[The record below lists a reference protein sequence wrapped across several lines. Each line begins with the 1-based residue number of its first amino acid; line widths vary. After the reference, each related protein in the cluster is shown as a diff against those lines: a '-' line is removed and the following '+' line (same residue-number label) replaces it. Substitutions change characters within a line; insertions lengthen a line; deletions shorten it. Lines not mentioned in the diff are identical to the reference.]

1 MKPFFLAGCLLV
13 GLTFAGCQVSEH
25 VVTLKLNKMNSKAES
40 TGSELL
46 VAVSPFSDQRSSTD
60 HLGVHIHQGGEKT
73 YFDLKDENVSSLV
86 TDSFIDFLNSKSG
99 FSAEAAKDGE
109 SPDVTIDA
117 VLKTFTV
124 KATDYFLTS
133 SLEVDVTMEFTIHN
147 AADKSTVHVT
157 SVSGGTNEDFIY
169 DTKGYLEELLNEALN
184 EGFVQLLEETEIRG
198 KALRRRA

>member
-1 MKPFFLAGCLLV
+1 MKPFFLTGCLLV

-25 VVTLKLNKMNSKAES
+25 IVTLQLNEMNSEAEG
-40 TGSELL
+40 TGSNLL
-46 VAVSPFSDQRSSTD
+46 VAVSSFNDQRSSTD

-86 TDSFIDFLNSKSG
+86 TDSFIGFLNNSG
-99 FSAEAAKDGE
+99 FSANDAEKVQ

-169 DTKGYLEELLNEALN
+169 NTKGYLEELLNEALN

>member
-40 TGSELL
+40 TGSKLL
-46 VAVSPFSDQRSSTD
+46 VAVSSFSDQRPSTD
-60 HLGVHIHQGGEKT
+60 HLGVHIYQGGEKT
-73 YFDLKDENVSSLV
+73 YFDLMDGNVSSHV
-86 TDSFIDFLNSKSG
+86 TKSFIGFLNNSG
-99 FSAEAAKDGE
+99 FSAKAVGDGE

-117 VLKTFTV
+117 VLKTFAV

-169 DTKGYLEELLNEALN
+169 NTKGYLEELLNEALN

>member
-1 MKPFFLAGCLLV
+1 MKPFFLTGCLLV
-13 GLTFAGCQVSEH
+13 GLLFAGCQVSEH
-25 VVTLKLNKMNSKAES
+25 VVTLKLNKMNSKAEN
-40 TGSELL
+40 TGSNLL
-46 VAVSPFSDQRSSTD
+46 VAVSSFSDQRPSTD
-60 HLGVHIHQGGEKT
+60 HLGVHIYQGGEKT
-73 YFDLKDENVSSLV
+73 YFDLMDGNVSSHV
-86 TDSFIDFLNSKSG
+86 TNSFIGFLNNSG
-99 FSAEAAKDGE
+99 FSANDAEKVQ

-147 AADKSTVHVT
+147 AADESTVHVT

>member
-1 MKPFFLAGCLLV
+1 
-13 GLTFAGCQVSEH
+13 
-25 VVTLKLNKMNSKAES
+25 MNSEAEG
-40 TGSELL
+40 TGSNLL
-46 VAVSPFSDQRSSTD
+46 VAVSSFSDQRPSTD

-73 YFDLKDENVSSLV
+73 YFDLKNENVSSLV
-86 TDSFIDFLNSKSG
+86 TDSFIAFLNNSG
-99 FSAEAAKDGE
+99 FAAKAGKE
-109 SPDVTIDA
+109 VQSPDVKIDA
-117 VLKTFTV
+117 VLKTFTI

-169 DTKGYLEELLNEALN
+169 DTEGYLEELMNEALN

>member
-1 MKPFFLAGCLLV
+1 MKPFFLTGCLLV

-25 VVTLKLNKMNSKAES
+25 IVTLHLNEMKSETES
-40 TGSELL
+40 TGSKLL
-46 VAVSPFSDQRSSTD
+46 VAVSSFSDQRPSTD

-86 TDSFIDFLNSKSG
+86 TDSFIDFLNNSG
-99 FSAEAAKDGE
+99 FAAKAAKEGE

-133 SLEVDVTMEFTIHN
+133 SLEADVTMEFTIHN

-169 DTKGYLEELLNEALN
+169 NTKGYLEELLNEALN

>member
-1 MKPFFLAGCLLV
+1 MKPFFLTGCLLA

-25 VVTLKLNKMNSKAES
+25 VVTLQLNEMNSEAEG
-40 TGSELL
+40 TGSNLL
-46 VAVSPFSDQRSSTD
+46 VEVSPFSDQRPSTD

-86 TDSFIDFLNSKSG
+86 TGSFIGFLNNSG
-99 FSAEAAKDGE
+99 FSAKAVGDGQ
-109 SPDVTIDA
+109 SPDVKIDA

-169 DTKGYLEELLNEALN
+169 DTEGYLEELMNEALN

>member
-25 VVTLKLNKMNSKAES
+25 VVTLRLNEMNSKAE
-40 TGSELL
+40 TGSNLL
-46 VAVSPFSDQRSSTD
+46 VAVSSFSDQRPSTD
-60 HLGVHIHQGGEKT
+60 HLGVHIYQGGEKT
-73 YFDLKDENVSSLV
+73 YFDLMDGNVSSHV
-86 TDSFIDFLNSKSG
+86 TKSFIGFLNNSG
-99 FSAEAAKDGE
+99 FSAKAVGDGQ

-117 VLKTFTV
+117 VLKTFAV

-169 DTKGYLEELLNEALN
+169 NTKGYLEELLNEALN

>member
-1 MKPFFLAGCLLV
+1 MKPFFLTGCLLV
-13 GLTFAGCQVSEH
+13 GLMFAGCQVSEH
-25 VVTLKLNKMNSKAES
+25 VVTLQLNEMNSEAES

-46 VAVSPFSDQRSSTD
+46 VAVSPFSDQRPSTD
-60 HLGVHIHQGGEKT
+60 HLGVHIYQGGEKT
-73 YFDLKDENVSSLV
+73 YFDLNKDENVSSHV
-86 TDSFIDFLNSKSG
+86 TNSFIGFLNNSG
-99 FSAEAAKDGE
+99 FSAKAVGDGQ

-147 AADKSTVHVT
+147 SADKSTVHVT

-169 DTKGYLEELLNEALN
+169 DTEGYLEELLNEALN

>member
-1 MKPFFLAGCLLV
+1 MKPFFLTGCLLV

-25 VVTLKLNKMNSKAES
+25 VVTLHLNEMNSETES
-40 TGSELL
+40 TGSNLL
-46 VAVSPFSDQRSSTD
+46 VAVSSFSDQRPSTD

-73 YFDLKDENVSSLV
+73 YFDLMDENVSSHV
-86 TDSFIDFLNSKSG
+86 TDSFIGFLNNSG
-99 FSAEAAKDGE
+99 FSAKAVG
-109 SPDVTIDA
+109 DVQSSDVRIDA
-117 VLKTFTV
+117 VLKTFAV

-147 AADKSTVHVT
+147 SADKSTVHVT